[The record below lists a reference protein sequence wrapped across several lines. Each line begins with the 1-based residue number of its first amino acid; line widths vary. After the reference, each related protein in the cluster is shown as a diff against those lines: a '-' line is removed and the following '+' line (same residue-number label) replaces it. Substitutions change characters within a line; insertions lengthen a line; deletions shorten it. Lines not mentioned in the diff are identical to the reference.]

1 MSCEP
6 TNKHMWGPLYWEFLH
21 AFSIMYPKKP
31 TDLDKKNAKKL
42 IESFSDIIPCSSCKD
57 HFIEKAKSISFE
69 SRKQMF
75 EDLVEIHNSV
85 NKRLNKKIFPLEK
98 AYKKYNRYIQSPC
111 NNPNSKRTLYFIV
124 GIFCVVLL
132 VTIILAILK
141 FSKRKKK

>member
-21 AFSIMYPKKP
+21 AFSVMYPTKP
-31 TDLDKKNAKKL
+31 TDLDKENAKKL
-42 IESFSDIIPCSSCKD
+42 IESFSDVIPCSSCKD

-69 SRKQMF
+69 SRKQIF

-111 NNPNSKRTLYFIV
+111 ERSNKRTLYFIV
-124 GIFCVVLL
+124 GIFSVVLL
-132 VTIILAILK
+132 VTIILTILK